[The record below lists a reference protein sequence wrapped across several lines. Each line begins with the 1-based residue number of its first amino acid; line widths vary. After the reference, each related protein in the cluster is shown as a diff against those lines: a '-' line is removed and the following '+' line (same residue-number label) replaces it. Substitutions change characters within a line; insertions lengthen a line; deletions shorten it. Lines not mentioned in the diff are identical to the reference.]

1 MGAMDILVAGGAGYI
16 GSVCVHALIEAG
28 HSVTVLDNLSTGH
41 RDAVHPDANLIEGSI
56 HDAPELIQRPFDA
69 AMHFAARSL
78 VAQSV
83 AEPDLYWET
92 NVVGSLQL
100 VRALRAAGVPRLVFS
115 STAATYGEPIAPVID
130 EDHPTRPVN
139 TYGATKL
146 AVDHLLA
153 SYCRE
158 GFSAIS
164 LRYFNVGGSARGL
177 GERHEPE
184 THLVPL
190 VLRAAR
196 DATAV
201 NVFGDDYPTPDGTC
215 VRDYLHVEDLALAH
229 LRALE
234 ANLDGH
240 TVINLGTGS
249 GYSVREVIESARAV
263 TGRPVIEK
271 AAGRRPGDPARLVA
285 SNARAGELLGWQPE
299 RGLTEVVASAWE
311 FYRSA

>member
-1 MGAMDILVAGGAGYI
+1 MEILVAGGAGYI
-16 GSVCVHALIEAG
+16 GSVCVHALIAAG
-28 HSVTVLDNLSTGH
+28 HRVTVLDDLSTGH
-41 RDAVHPDANLIEGSI
+41 RDAVPPDAELIEGSI
-56 HDAPELIQRPFDA
+56 HNAPRLLRRPFDA

-100 VRALRAAGVPRLVFS
+100 VRALRAIGVPRLVFS
-115 STAATYGEPIAPVID
+115 STAAVYGEPIAPVID
-130 EDHPTRPVN
+130 EDHPARPVN

-153 SYCRE
+153 SFCGD

-177 GERHEPE
+177 GERHDPE

-196 DATAV
+196 EGTPV
-201 NVFGDDYPTPDGTC
+201 TVFGADYPTPDGTC
-215 VRDYLHVEDLALAH
+215 VRDYLHVEDLAQAH
-229 LRALE
+229 LRALG
-234 ANLDGH
+234 ADVTGH
-240 TVINLGTGS
+240 AVINLGTGT
-249 GYSVREVIESARAV
+249 GYSVREVVETARRV
-263 TGRPVIEK
+263 TGRPIVEQP
-271 AAGRRPGDPARLVA
+271 AGRRPGDPARLVA
-285 SNARAGELLGWQPE
+285 SNARAGQLLGWTPG
-299 RGLTEVVASAWE
+299 RGLEDVVSSAWD
-311 FYRSA
+311 FYR

>member
-1 MGAMDILVAGGAGYI
+1 MDILVAGGAGYI

-28 HSVTVLDNLSTGH
+28 HRVTVLDDLSTGH
-41 RDAVHPDANLIEGSI
+41 RDAVPDDAELIEGSI
-56 HDAPELIQRPFDA
+56 HDAARLLRRPFDA

-83 AEPDLYWET
+83 VEPDLYWET

-100 VRALRAAGVPRLVFS
+100 VRALRAVGVPRLVFS
-115 STAATYGEPIAPVID
+115 STAAVYGEPIEPVID

-153 SYCRE
+153 SFCGD

-177 GERHEPE
+177 GERHDPE

-196 DATAV
+196 DGTPV
-201 NVFGDDYPTPDGTC
+201 TVFGADYPTPDGTC
-215 VRDYLHVEDLALAH
+215 VRDYLHVEDLAQAH
-229 LRALE
+229 LRAL
-234 ANLDGH
+234 AADVGGH
-240 TVINLGTGS
+240 AVINLGTGT
-249 GYSVREVIESARAV
+249 GYSVREVIETARRV
-263 TGRPVIEK
+263 TGRPIVEQP
-271 AAGRRPGDPARLVA
+271 AGRRAGDPARLVA
-285 SNARAGELLGWQPE
+285 SNGRAGQLLGWRPD
-299 RGLTEVVASAWE
+299 RGLEDVVSSAWD
-311 FYRSA
+311 FYR